1 MLILAQNSLWLCYNE
16 YMPKKIF
23 RANLIFTI
31 VGTLFFLFPPH
42 LHSANAATANTTFQV
57 NVQEFLSVSIEA
69 PIHWASG
76 DIDTFLRN
84 TIGLTVASNNV
95 AGFTAS
101 MSAQSSTSLSHS
113 SKSEITLSTL
123 ASSTTRASFPANRW
137 GYSLRDNVTDNNNTY
152 GETTQGNPSSNYYPI
167 TTSASPVIILKSST
181 NGTSN
186 QDIYF
191 GAKSDISQASGTYS
205 GTVIINVVSGVIDE
219 DSSSPSYNPTTPTN
233 PATDTMPG
241 TTYND
246 IANHRLISTT
256 QTIGNDTTTTE
267 TTVTNTYTAPQGVTD
282 STSSNIY
289 DGSMLTT
296 ALAATASIAAASGVI
311 FFILAK
317 RKKDEEEE
325 DEEET
330 V

>member
-1 MLILAQNSLWLCYNE
+1 MLILAQNSLWLCYNK

-23 RANLIFTI
+23 RASLTFTL

-42 LHSANAATANTTFQV
+42 FYSAQAATANTTFQV

-69 PIHWASG
+69 PSNWASG

-84 TIGLTVASNNV
+84 TVGLTVVSNNA

-101 MSAQSSTSLSHS
+101 MSAQNSTSLSHA
-113 SKSEITLSTL
+113 SKTGTTLSTL

-137 GYSLRDNVTDNNNTY
+137 GYSLKNNVTGNNNTY
-152 GETTQGNPSSNYYPI
+152 GETAQDNSNSNYYPI
-167 TTSASPVIILKSST
+167 TTNASPILILKNNT
-181 NGTSN
+181 NGTSS

-191 GAKSDISQASGTYS
+191 GAKSNISQASGTYS
-205 GTVIINVVSGVIDE
+205 GTVVINVVSGVINE

-233 PATDTMPG
+233 PATDTTPG
-241 TTYND
+241 TTFND
-246 IANHRLISTT
+246 TTNHRLISTT
-256 QTIGNDTTTTE
+256 RTVGNDTTTTE
-267 TTVTNTYTAPQGVTD
+267 TTVTDTYVAPQGVTD

-296 ALAATASIAAASGVI
+296 ALAATASVAAASGVA

-317 RKKDEEEE
+317 RKKDE

-330 V
+330 T